1 MCPSNSATPSP
12 VNQPTVVNQ
21 PTTDVPVTTSEIW
34 TVENLA
40 AFLKCSKRSVYELTR
55 RRGQNCTE
63 NPLPVLRLP
72 CGMRFRRSDV
82 EQWIQRCVDAAVEAG
97 RVQ

>member
-12 VNQPTVVNQ
+12 VNQPAIH
-21 PTTDVPVTTSEIW
+21 SEIL
-34 TVENLA
+34 TVDDLA
-40 AFLKCSKRSVYELTR
+40 AFLKCSRRSVYELTR
-55 RRGQNCTE
+55 RRGQYCTG

-72 CGMRFRRSDV
+72 CGMRFLRSDV
-82 EQWIQRCVDAAVEAG
+82 EQWIRRCADAAVEQG

>member
-1 MCPSNSATPSP
+1 MPLSNSNTAASLVT
-12 VNQPTVVNQ
+12 QPTGVNQ
-21 PTTDVPVTTSEIW
+21 PTTQTEIW
-34 TVENLA
+34 KVEDLA

-72 CGMRFRRSDV
+72 CGMRFLRSDV
-82 EQWIQRCVDAAVEAG
+82 EQWIRRCADASCGASAG
-97 RVQ
+97 RVN

>member
-12 VNQPTVVNQ
+12 VNQPTVV
-21 PTTDVPVTTSEIW
+21 SEIL
-34 TVENLA
+34 TVEDLA
-40 AFLKCSKRSVYELTR
+40 AFLKCSRRSVYELTR

-63 NPLPVLRLP
+63 NPLPILRLP
-72 CGMRFRRSDV
+72 CGMRFLRSDV
-82 EQWIQRCVDAAVEAG
+82 EQWIRRCADAG